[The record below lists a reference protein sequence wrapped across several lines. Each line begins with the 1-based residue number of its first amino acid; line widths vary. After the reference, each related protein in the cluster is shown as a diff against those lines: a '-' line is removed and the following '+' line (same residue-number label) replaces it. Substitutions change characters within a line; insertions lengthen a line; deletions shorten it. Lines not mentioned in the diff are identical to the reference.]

1 MIPGLGKSLE
11 EEMAMANHFSILSLK
26 IPWIE
31 ETWPATVSL
40 WGCKKLGQDGETK
53 PPPQYAGLAKKV
65 HLGFSAP
72 STEKPKQSF
81 WPTQYSPWKTQDTLP
96 LPPRRPTGAVNT
108 PFQNKMANGE
118 RESSRIKFVETALY
132 VHRIFG
138 VFTNMLYQTPRSSQL
153 ST

>member
-40 WGCKKLGQDGETK
+40 WGCKTLGQDGETK
-53 PPPQYAGLAKKV
+53 PPPQYTGLAKKV

-72 STEKPKQSF
+72 STEKPKHSF
-81 WPTQYSPWKTQDTLP
+81 WPTQYSPWYP
-96 LPPRRPTGAVNT
+96 GY
-108 PFQNKMANGE
+108 
-118 RESSRIKFVETALY
+118 TALAPQEASGGSEHT
-132 VHRIFG
+132 VSEQDGKWRERKVCKREHR
-138 VFTNMLYQTPRSSQL
+138 TATHQPHTSPDP
-153 ST
+153 

>member
-118 RESSRIKFVETALY
+118 REKSAKENTGPPPTS
-132 VHRIFG
+132 H
-138 VFTNMLYQTPRSSQL
+138 TPPLTPDFQGGQAWEVAVKR
-153 ST
+153 